1 MQIETIHKH
10 LAQLHK
16 AIDEFPEIKLDS
28 DDTERIHEM
37 KQDLIR
43 GRRRVQECY
52 DIWLLEHLT
61 ALDKAYGEVE
71 G

>member
-1 MQIETIHKH
+1 MQIETIHKA
-10 LAQLHK
+10 LATLHK

-28 DDTERIHEM
+28 DDTERVHEM
-37 KQDLIR
+37 KRDLII

-61 ALDKAYGEVE
+61 ALDEAYGEVE